1 MAKPIFQRL
10 NIYIVAFM
18 DRLGGI
24 DRDFF
29 RIVQLHKKA
38 RRSRAS
44 KIETKNNRSGGLI
57 AGFGDRVFHQFLQ
70 IAVLV

>member
-1 MAKPIFQRL
+1 MDKPIFQRL

-29 RIVQLHKKA
+29 RIVQLHKKSPA
-38 RRSRAS
+38 
-44 KIETKNNRSGGLI
+44 EPGGH
-57 AGFGDRVFHQFLQ
+57 D
-70 IAVLV
+70 